1 MATVDIVQRA
11 KTVLYGHGIGE
22 KPVILQCAADAVEV
36 VSGSTVTFDM
46 TSNAEAA
53 KVEPSD
59 VLSVYNSATAAVAH
73 VVYVLSVSSATI
85 TAVNGYLGSPVVA
98 DTLLDGALLELLP
111 GGGVSEHIIYQHVET
126 VFTTLLYPDI
136 WERATYSI
144 TPQLDDF
151 QVELN
156 AAVEEIE
163 DAWQVIGTTRHEVAF
178 TMARDV
184 PTSVSTTT
192 VIAELFAFDSSNVHI
207 TTKNRITESST
218 LSEGMTQLVATGAAA
233 LAAGGTVHES
243 TLEASTKDN
252 QIRVERSASRA
263 IWQDFGTLRTAQSED
278 LAKDL
283 DWFEYDRG

>member
-22 KPVILQCAADAVEV
+22 KPVILQCAANAGES
-36 VSGSTVTFDM
+36 VSGAIVTFDM
-46 TSNAEAA
+46 TSSGEAAEATA
-53 KVEPSD
+53 GD
-59 VLSVYNSATAAVAH
+59 VLSVFNAATASVAH

-85 TAVNGYLGSPVVA
+85 TAVNGFLGSPVVA
-98 DTLLDGALLELLP
+98 DTLLDGALLEILP
-111 GGGVSEHIIYQHVET
+111 GGGVSEHTIYQGVET
-126 VFTTLLYPDI
+126 VFTSLLYPDI

-156 AAVEEIE
+156 AAVEAIE

-178 TMARDV
+178 DMARDV
-184 PTSVSTTT
+184 HTSVSSTT
-192 VIAELFAFDSSNVHI
+192 VIAELFAFNSSSVFI

-218 LSEGMTQLVATGAAA
+218 LSEAMTQLIATGAAA
-233 LAAGGTVHES
+233 LAAGGTVHEATMES
-243 TLEASTKDN
+243 TGKDN
-252 QIRVERSASRA
+252 QVRIQRSASRA
-263 IWQDFGTLRTAQSED
+263 IWQDFGTLRTALSED
-278 LAKDL
+278 LGKDL